1 MYALNAQPAAPER
14 VTCRVCGM
22 TDPPSAMTCD
32 GGRDHY
38 VGPASGCRYC
48 GRLKESC
55 AARRCQAM
63 RAAPA
68 WRACVAA
75 LALIRAAFRQVGPGR
90 N

>member
-22 TDPPSAMTCD
+22 ADPPSAMTCD

-48 GRLKESC
+48 GRLRGH
-55 AARRCQAM
+55 ARLGGARRCGP
-63 RAAPA
+63 RPPGEPA
-68 WRACVAA
+68 SPPWRWYE
-75 LALIRAAFRQVGPGR
+75 LHSGR
-90 N
+90 